1 MTRSNAGRV
10 AQALLLLVA
19 AASAALPA
27 PASAAPAKAHKAHK
41 AKAKKPPPAEPKPL
55 AERSVDDI
63 LAHYTFVGDFSEKD
77 PRRDISDEL
86 FWPYQMKIPD
96 VAFPI
101 DRRVGPEE
109 MGIGIFDHFRGQSV
123 RPEEIKK
130 YLSNPDRVKII
141 DREMN
146 RVELQL
152 QERLYGKNKFRS
164 DTRTGQ
170 ARIVQVTRTAKGF
183 KLQLLA
189 RHFFKPGST
198 VVERAA
204 LPELD
209 AVAETLK
216 ELGRP
221 VVIEGHTDSVPS
233 PGEFGNW
240 ELSTLRATN
249 VLKYFLNH
257 HGFPASKLSAAGYA
271 DTRPIASNNTES
283 GRMLNRRIEIHVDY
297 DEETS
302 GDPQ

>member
-1 MTRSNAGRV
+1 MAI
-10 AQALLLLVA
+10 
-19 AASAALPA
+19 
-27 PASAAPAKAHKAHK
+27 K
-41 AKAKKPPPAEPKPL
+41 AKCPEFENHERWLVSYADMVTLLFAVFVVLYAQRMAEGQKKEQ
-55 AERSVDDI
+55 I
-63 LAHYTFVGDFSEKD
+63 LAGSMQESFNT
-77 PRRDISDEL
+77 PMPDI
-86 FWPYQMKIPD
+86 
-96 VAFPI
+96 PI

-109 MGIGIFDHFRGQSV
+109 KGIGIFDHFRGQSV

-130 YLSNPDRVKII
+130 YLSSPERVKII
-141 DREMN
+141 DAEMS

-152 QERLYGKNKFRS
+152 QERLYGKNKFRD
-164 DTRTGQ
+164 DTKTGQ

-198 VVERAA
+198 VVDRAA

-209 AVAETLK
+209 LVAQTLK

-221 VVIEGHTDSVPS
+221 IVIEGHTDSVPS

-240 ELSTLRATN
+240 ELSALRATN
-249 VLKYFLNH
+249 VLKYFLNR
-257 HGFPASKLSAAGYA
+257 HGFPASKLAAAGYA
-271 DTRPIASNNTES
+271 DTRPIASNGTEG

-297 DEETS
+297 DGETS